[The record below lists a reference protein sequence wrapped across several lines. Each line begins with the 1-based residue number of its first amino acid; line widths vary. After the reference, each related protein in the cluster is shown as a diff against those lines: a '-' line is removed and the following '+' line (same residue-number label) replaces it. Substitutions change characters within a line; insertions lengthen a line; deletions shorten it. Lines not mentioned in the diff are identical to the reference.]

1 MYATVNI
8 QFSEW
13 LVSVMEEKGW
23 SKSEMARRAN
33 ISPAAISDILSGRR
47 DPGLL
52 VCQGIA
58 KALKV
63 PPEEVLR
70 HAGLIPEGETE
81 KDYRLSKIENLY
93 HSLQLNEN
101 KERALQ
107 FLEFLSDQE
116 DKDDRTGKK
125 PKRDK

>member
-23 SKSEMARRAN
+23 SKSEMARRAH

-81 KDYRLSKIENLY
+81 KEDRSRLLY
-93 HSLQLNEN
+93 SRLF
-101 KERALQ
+101 RAAH
-107 FLEFLSDQE
+107 
-116 DKDDRTGKK
+116 KK
-125 PKRDK
+125 SPPFVCTILV